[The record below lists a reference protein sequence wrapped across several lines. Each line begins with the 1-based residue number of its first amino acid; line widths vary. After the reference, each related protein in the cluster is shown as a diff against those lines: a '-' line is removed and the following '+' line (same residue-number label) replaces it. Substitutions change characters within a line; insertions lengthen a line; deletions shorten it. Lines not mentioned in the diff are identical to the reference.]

1 MSDEPR
7 AIKADSVE
15 TPPKSLADQ
24 EAELEKDIDVM
35 HSLTRNCN
43 SDGAYRIYSARL
55 DEFWSQLRAVQA
67 ARKAE
72 TEPIRKIRREE

>member
-7 AIKADSVE
+7 AIKADGPE
-15 TPPKSLADQ
+15 APPKTLAER

-35 HSLTRNCN
+35 HALMRNCN
-43 SDGAYRIYSARL
+43 SDGAYRVYSARL